1 MGKEISML
9 SNIEI
14 EKLKLISNKVS
25 ATEKD
30 LLLY

>member
-30 LLLY
+30 LLL

>member
-14 EKLKLISNKVS
+14 EKLKLISNKIS

-30 LLLY
+30 LLL

>member
-14 EKLKLISNKVS
+14 EKLKLISNKVL

-30 LLLY
+30 LLL